1 MQIELED
8 LDYQRRAIA
17 TAVEVLDGQTPNNFD
32 NSNFFGIQTNASNL
46 TPGRAFNSSTIP

>member
-32 NSNFFGIQTNASNL
+32 NSNFFGIQTNTSNL
-46 TPGRAFNSSTIP
+46 TRGRAFNSSTIP

>member
-17 TAVEVLDGQTPNNFD
+17 TVLEVLDGQTPNKLRTLD
-32 NSNFFGIQTNASNL
+32 RVIA
-46 TPGRAFNSSTIP
+46 